1 MKQEPKKWK
10 WGEGEGKEG
19 NASVSFLSSPPPP
32 SSFIGAILDSRSSFF
47 APKPHGN
54 ACYAGYL
61 FGSTATW
68 THFLNFLL
76 FWVFYFTVAGIG
88 DYDNALATSGAFG
101 NSNGIAGQ
109 TASLPFAA
117 GPCYED
123 PDKLAFY
130 ENPLAAPKVPQ
141 RNDSLEEHP
150 GGPTDSSLY
159 DNPNSPMDGSGACT
173 VC

>member
-1 MKQEPKKWK
+1 MYMYLKYYYH
-10 WGEGEGKEG
+10 
-19 NASVSFLSSPPPP
+19 FLFSTSLTTICLCRSDLSKCEWNLLVQP
-32 SSFIGAILDSRSSFF
+32 FKCLNLLGILLNGAITFQYFLTSVLWISYHFEFF
-47 APKPHGN
+47 
-54 ACYAGYL
+54 
-61 FGSTATW
+61 
-68 THFLNFLL
+68 HFTFP
-76 FWVFYFTVAGIG
+76 GIR

-123 PDKLAFY
+123 PDKVAFY

-150 GGPTDSSLY
+150 GDPKDSSLY

-173 VC
+173 IC

>member
-1 MKQEPKKWK
+1 MYLYLLTMYMYLKYYYH
-10 WGEGEGKEG
+10 
-19 NASVSFLSSPPPP
+19 FLLSTSLTTICLCSSDLSKCEWNPVLWP
-32 SSFIGAILDSRSSFF
+32 FKCL
-47 APKPHGN
+47 N
-54 ACYAGYL
+54 L
-61 FGSTATW
+61 LGSTATW
-68 THFLNFLL
+68 SHYFPIFFKSVFWISYHFEF
-76 FWVFYFTVAGIG
+76 FHFTVAGIR

-123 PDKLAFY
+123 PEKVAFY

-150 GGPTDSSLY
+150 GDPKDSSLY

-173 VC
+173 IC